1 MIGKYINF
9 NGFSRNLGL
18 GMIPTEY
25 RDSMSYYEML
35 VWLCNFLEKEV
46 IPAVDEDTKAVNELN
61 EAFITLKAWCE
72 NYFESSDFTE
82 KVNAGLQEMLENG
95 DLEDLLNLL
104 IEYDQKLK
112 LEKLA
117 EVG

>member
-72 NYFESSDFTE
+72 NYFESEDFTE
-82 KVNAGLQEMLENG
+82 KVNARLDEMV
-95 DLEDLLNLL
+95 EDGTF
-104 IEYDQKLK
+104 ED
-112 LEKLA
+112 
-117 EVG
+117 